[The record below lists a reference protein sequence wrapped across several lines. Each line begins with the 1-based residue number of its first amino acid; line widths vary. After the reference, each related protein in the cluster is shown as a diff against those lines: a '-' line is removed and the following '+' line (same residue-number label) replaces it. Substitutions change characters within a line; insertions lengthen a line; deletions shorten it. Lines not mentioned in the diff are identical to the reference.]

1 MASHGNWDEV
11 NARLGRLEAENR
23 RWRWLATVF
32 AIGAIVPILLAAS
45 HEKGGKTLEATKIVL
60 KDAKGKVRAELGTQ
74 PDGSAALS
82 LLDEEGKNTVK
93 LSGQASGPILE
104 MAGGAGG
111 SVWLTSST
119 TGASL
124 SLAKGNG
131 ELALATNASGQ
142 PSIKMQDRDGKV
154 VWNAP

>member
-1 MASHGNWDEV
+1 MAIEGKSDEV
-11 NARLGRLEAENR
+11 NARLERLESENR
-23 RWRWLATVF
+23 RLRCWLGAV
-32 AIGAIVPILLAAS
+32 AVGAIVPILLAAS
-45 HEKGGKTLEATKIVL
+45 HEKGGKTVEATKIVL
-60 KDAKGKVRAELGTQ
+60 KDATGKVRAELGTQ
-74 PDGSAALS
+74 PDGSAALA
-82 LLDEEGKNTVK
+82 LLDEEGATVVK
-93 LSGQASGPILE
+93 LSGQNTAPILE

-154 VWNAP
+154 IWNAP

>member
-1 MASHGNWDEV
+1 MGMHLDLEEM
-11 NARLGRLEAENR
+11 NARLGRLETENR
-23 RWRWLATVF
+23 RWRRGAGLLAV
-32 AIGAIVPILLAAS
+32 GAILPVLLAAS
-45 HEKGGKTLEATKIVL
+45 HEKAGKTIEATKIVL

-74 PDGSAALS
+74 PDGSASLT
-82 LLDEEGKNTVK
+82 LLDEEGGTTAK
-93 LSGQASGPILE
+93 LSGQTAAPILE

-154 VWNAP
+154 IWNAP

>member
-1 MASHGNWDEV
+1 MASYGNWDEV
-11 NARLGRLEAENR
+11 NARIGRLETENR
-23 RWRWLATVF
+23 RLRRWLGVVAM
-32 AIGAIVPILLAAS
+32 GAIVPILLASS
-45 HEKGGKTLEATKIVL
+45 HEKGGKTVEATKIVV

-74 PDGSAALS
+74 PDGSASLA
-82 LLDEEGKNTVK
+82 LLDEEGKATVK
-93 LSGQASGPILE
+93 LSGQSTGPILE

-154 VWNAP
+154 IWNAP